1 MFQAEPDVR
10 RRAGCGYYSPVK
22 PKLDRP
28 APPAGLRIRRTLAAL
43 GIGALLPLATAHGQV
58 APSTANLP
66 VLGDTARADLSP
78 VLERKIGEEIMH
90 DIRRNKDYLDDA
102 PILEYLNIFGSTL
115 LDAVPGGRG
124 ETNADFFF
132 FAVRDPML
140 NAFAMPGG
148 FIGVHSGLMI
158 AAQSESELAS
168 VMSHEIGHVTQRH
181 IARQIGKQSENALI
195 PLAAMVLAGLA
206 AKSSTDAAMGVM
218 LGGQGLAIQR
228 QLDFSR
234 EAEREA
240 DRVGFQIMGKAG
252 FDTSGMVAFF
262 GRMQAASRMYSD
274 SMPAYLRTHPLTSER
289 ISDIQARIREAP
301 KQQRADSMDFHLVR
315 ARARVLQD
323 ETSAGVGATETS
335 FKDQVRAG
343 GRTEQI
349 SAQYGLALI
358 ALRRGQLAQAQEW
371 LDKARAN
378 ARPRDQRGVFSTAAP
393 VVGDGESVMTSLALD
408 IKLAPGQSS
417 AVMLEGLKEAQQA
430 HARYPF
436 SRGIARQYANAMIV
450 NGKLDDAA
458 RFLREQVQQYREE
471 PKLHELLA
479 KTYAAQG
486 KQALQHLSL
495 AESYALSGGVMG
507 ALDQLAL
514 ARKAKDASFYDM
526 AIIDARERE
535 LQARRREAL
544 KEKEDE

>member
-1 MFQAEPDVR
+1 MFQAGRDVR
-10 RRAGCGYYSPVK
+10 RRPGCGYYSLVK
-22 PKLDRP
+22 PKIVLP
-28 APPAGLRIRRTLAAL
+28 APPPRLRIRRTLAAFA
-43 GIGALLPLATAHGQV
+43 IGALLPIAAANGQT
-58 APSTANLP
+58 SSLP
-66 VLGDTARADLSP
+66 VLGDTARSDLSP
-78 VLERKIGEEIMH
+78 IHERKIGEEIMH

-102 PILEYLNIFGSTL
+102 PILEYLNNFGSTL
-115 LDAVPGGRG
+115 LAAVPGGRG

-158 AAQSESELAS
+158 AAQTESELAS

-195 PLAAMVLAGLA
+195 PLAALVLAGIA
-206 AKSSTDAAMGVM
+206 AQSSSDAALGVM

-262 GRMQAASRMYSD
+262 GRMQTASRVYSD

-301 KQQRADSMDFHLVR
+301 KRERTDSMDFHLVR

-323 ETSAGVGATETS
+323 EPSAGIIGTETT
-335 FKDQVRAG
+335 FKDQAASG
-343 GRTEQI
+343 GRAQQVA
-349 SAQYGLALI
+349 AQYGLALI

-371 LDKARAN
+371 LDKARTSVA
-378 ARPRDQRGVFSTAAP
+378 PRTQRGVFSAAPP
-393 VVGDGESVMTSLALD
+393 VVGDGEAILTSLAID
-408 IKLAPGQSS
+408 IKLAPKQPKD
-417 AVMLEGLKEAQQA
+417 VMQQGLKEAQQA
-430 HARYPF
+430 HARYPL
-436 SRGIARQYANAMIV
+436 SRGMARQYADAMVV
-450 NGKLDDAA
+450 NGQFEEAT

-471 PKLHELLA
+471 PKLHEMLA
-479 KTYAAQG
+479 KTYSAQG

-495 AESYALSGGVMG
+495 AESYALSGGVLG

-514 ARKAKDASFYDM
+514 ARKAGDASFYDL

-535 LQARRREAL
+535 LQARHREEI
-544 KEKEDE
+544 KEKKEN